1 MTSRA
6 DTRRPVVAVITDGPE
21 AVTVA
26 RGAALTATEQNRP
39 VVLLVPMP
47 RPSST
52 TDAVIAFRM
61 HQEAMRESEAIAA
74 RARPALD
81 AAGVMA
87 VTTRIVWY
95 RPRRAR
101 SRVRAVLAAAR
112 RVGAVVVVVAVPDS
126 ARGAV
131 FELGMRAVP
140 PHAAVDP
147 LHQKGE
153 HR

>member
-6 DTRRPVVAVITDGPE
+6 YTLRPVVAVITDGPE

-26 RGAALTATEQNRP
+26 RCAAGTATEQDRP

-47 RPSST
+47 RPSFT

-61 HQEAMRESEAIAA
+61 CQEAMRESEAIAA

-101 SRVRAVLAAAR
+101 SPVRAVLAAAH
-112 RVGAVVVVVAVPDS
+112 RVGAVVLVVAVPGSRRS
-126 ARGAV
+126 AV
-131 FELGMRAVP
+131 LELGPRALL

-147 LHQKGE
+147 LHQEGE
-153 HR
+153 RR